1 MVYSRFSFSPLLCL
15 SRVKGS
21 GCRPF
26 FFKTACP
33 FNRPRDYFG
42 ARDRPIDRSIGGGI
56 LITIRHR
63 SHRGCYSV
71 FREKRSILAR
81 PCEESVHSIETIDFA
96 FTQASRGPWS
106 VIAVTRAIAGYVE
119 LADGFSLS
127 SPFSFFHL
135 LGGKLNDPRSG
146 TRDLCV
152 KPRIIAARFR
162 TKVVSF
168 DFRGS
173 IPLAV

>member
-1 MVYSRFSFSPLLCL
+1 M
-15 SRVKGS
+15 
-21 GCRPF
+21 
-26 FFKTACP
+26 
-33 FNRPRDYFG
+33 
-42 ARDRPIDRSIGGGI
+42 
-56 LITIRHR
+56 
-63 SHRGCYSV
+63 
-71 FREKRSILAR
+71 
-81 PCEESVHSIETIDFA
+81 
-96 FTQASRGPWS
+96 
-106 VIAVTRAIAGYVE
+106 IAVTRAIAGYVE
-119 LADGFSLS
+119 LADGFSLSLS

>member
-1 MVYSRFSFSPLLCL
+1 M
-15 SRVKGS
+15 
-21 GCRPF
+21 
-26 FFKTACP
+26 
-33 FNRPRDYFG
+33 
-42 ARDRPIDRSIGGGI
+42 
-56 LITIRHR
+56 
-63 SHRGCYSV
+63 
-71 FREKRSILAR
+71 
-81 PCEESVHSIETIDFA
+81 
-96 FTQASRGPWS
+96 
-106 VIAVTRAIAGYVE
+106 IAVTRAIAGYVE